1 MDMLTLSIVSHG
13 HGPLLTHLL
22 NDLVRCE
29 AHRHGPVIVTL
40 NKADE
45 SFDASRWPALTIK
58 VLRNEHP
65 RGFGANHNA
74 AFQHCNTRWFA
85 VLNPDLRLPSDPFE
99 PLLRKAADAPALGV
113 IAPRIVDPRG
123 RSEDSVRE
131 NLTPLSLLKRKFH
144 AQAGRADARAE
155 KSSPAF
161 FWLAGMFM
169 VFSAQAYREIKGFD
183 ERFFLYCEDYD
194 VCARLQRAGYRLTV
208 APEVI
213 AVHHAQRDSRRLL
226 SRHLRL
232 HLASLF
238 RVWTSSAFW
247 WVLLCGG
254 KARSSPRS
262 R

>member
-1 MDMLTLSIVSHG
+1 MDLLTLSIVSHG
-13 HGPLLTHLL
+13 HGALLTDLL
-22 NDLVRCE
+22 DDLVRCG

-58 VLRNEHP
+58 VLRNVRP

-74 AFQHCNTRWFA
+74 AFKHCHTRWFA

-99 PLLRKAADAPALGV
+99 PLLREAADIPTIGV
-113 IAPRIVDPRG
+113 IAPRIVDPHG
-123 RSEDSVRE
+123 RFEDSVRE
-131 NLTPLSLLKRKFH
+131 NLTPVSLLKRKLH
-144 AQAGRADARAE
+144 SQAGRAEIQAG
-155 KSSPAF
+155 KSSSAF
-161 FWLAGMFM
+161 FWLAGMFL
-169 VFSAQAYREIKGFD
+169 VFSADAYRRIQGFD

-194 VCARLQRAGYRLTV
+194 VCARLHRAGYQLRV
-208 APEVI
+208 APEVA

-232 HLASLF
+232 HLASLL

-247 WVLLCGG
+247 WVLLSGG
-254 KARSSPRS
+254 KARSSPHS
-262 R
+262 P